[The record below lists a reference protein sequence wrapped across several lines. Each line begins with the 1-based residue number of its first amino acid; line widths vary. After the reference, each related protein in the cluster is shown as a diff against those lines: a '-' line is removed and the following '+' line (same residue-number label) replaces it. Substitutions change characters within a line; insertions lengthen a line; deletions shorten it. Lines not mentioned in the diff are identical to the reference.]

1 MQFCMQKF
9 FFLAGD
15 AQLEQGSEVQCCFRQ
30 TRAGNHRESATT
42 SSAGHRMSK
51 ANEWDF
57 SMHSVWT

>member
-9 FFLAGD
+9 FFLAG
-15 AQLEQGSEVQCCFRQ
+15 FRGPVLLQ
-30 TRAGNHRESATT
+30 ADKAGGESATT

-57 SMHSVWT
+57 SVHSVWT